1 MSTENLFKPS
11 NRKDCRGVVLLC
23 CVVVLWISWKVL
35 EFLWIVARPTHI
47 AFAILL
53 AEKSAIW
60 AVLILEETRKPE
72 ENPSR
77 EAEKVPAKSKG
88 AGKRLFCERTPANTQ
103 RSQQTY
109 A

>member
-1 MSTENLFKPS
+1 M
-11 NRKDCRGVVLLC
+11 
-23 CVVVLWISWKVL
+23 
-35 EFLWIVARPTHI
+35 RPTHI

-53 AEKSAIW
+53 AKKSTIW

-72 ENPSR
+72 ENPSS

-88 AGKRLFCERTPANTQ
+88 AGDYFASVPQPNNGIYNTQ
-103 RSQQTY
+103 HSQQTY